1 MVVNKKRIVLSNK
14 IYPLFAGL
22 SGDLI
27 FYIAI
32 NTLFLTEVKHLSA
45 LEISSLTTISIF
57 VMLILNPLVMKII
70 NKIGALNSVR
80 VGVTVLFLG
89 AFLITVGNNYFTIL
103 IGSILYE
110 SYSYFKKM
118 DTVILRKN
126 LSFLKEED
134 KHLEYESKGSLIY
147 AIVTMFTSFVSGF
160 LFNLNN
166 YLPMICCL
174 IFCLINLFLVNFL
187 YEVKTPNNKV
197 IKKDKR
203 KVKITHLVFLILLL
217 FAVCY
222 AIIDLGQN
230 NSKLFI
236 QYKLDSFL
244 SLENVSIILTLI
256 VSASRIVRVVANYFF
271 ITIYE
276 KYKSKILSIIGYS
289 LLISFTLILIGNFIP
304 FKIFGI
310 ILMSIGFCLFL
321 AIRDPFDNYIKEL
334 LLNNTKQEDHEIM
347 INKLNFTRKLGKLI
361 ISSLITL
368 ILLKDNLTYVMVFLL
383 GLSCFSLVIVY
394 EIYKILKKKKY
405 SKLN

>member
-1 MVVNKKRIVLSNK
+1 MVVNKKRIVLSNR

-22 SGDLI
+22 SSDLI
-27 FYIAI
+27 FFLAI
-32 NTLFLTEVKHLSA
+32 NTLFLTEVKGFSA
-45 LEISSLTTISIF
+45 LEISSFTTISLL
-57 VMLILNPLVMKII
+57 VMIVLNPLVMKII
-70 NKIGALNSVR
+70 NKIGALNSVKL
-80 VGVTVLFLG
+80 GVIFLFLG
-89 AFLITVGNNYFTIL
+89 AFLITFGTNYLTIL
-103 IGSILYE
+103 LGYIFYE
-110 SYSYFKKM
+110 AFYYFKKM
-118 DTVILRKN
+118 DTVLLRKN
-126 LSFLKEED
+126 LLFLHEEE
-134 KHLEYESKGSLIY
+134 KQLEIESYHSLIY
-147 AIVTMFTSFVSGF
+147 AVVTMFTTFVSGL

-187 YEVKTPNNKV
+187 YEVKTSNNKV

-222 AIIDLGQN
+222 AIIALGQT

>member
-32 NTLFLTEVKHLSA
+32 STLFLTEVKHLSA
-45 LEISSLTTISIF
+45 LEISSLTTISLF

-126 LSFLKEED
+126 LTFLKEED

-289 LLISFTLILIGNFIP
+289 LLISFVLILIGNFIP
-304 FKIFGI
+304 FKVFGI

-394 EIYKILKKKKY
+394 EIYKILKKY
-405 SKLN
+405 A

>member
-1 MVVNKKRIVLSNK
+1 MVVNKKRIILSNK

-32 NTLFLTEVKHLSA
+32 NTLFLTEVKGLSA

-57 VMLILNPLVMKII
+57 VMIILNPLVMKII
-70 NKIGALNSVR
+70 NKTGALNSVK
-80 VGVTVLFLG
+80 VGVVLLFLG

-103 IGSILYE
+103 LGSILYDA
-110 SYSYFKKM
+110 YAYFKYM

-126 LSFLKEED
+126 LTFLKEED
-134 KHLEYESKGSLIY
+134 RFLEIQNKYSLIY
-147 AIVTMFTSFVSGF
+147 AVVTMFTAFASGF
-160 LFNLNN
+160 LFNINP
-166 YLPMICCL
+166 YLPMIGCL
-174 IFCLINLFLVNFL
+174 TFCIINLFLVNFL
-187 YEVKTPNNKV
+187 YEVKTPNKV

-203 KVKITHLVFLILLL
+203 KVKITYLVFLLLLL
-217 FAVCY
+217 FAIGY
-222 AIIDLGQN
+222 SIIDLGQN

-236 QYKLDSFL
+236 QYKLDDFL
-244 SLENVSIILTLI
+244 SLENVSIILTI
-256 VSASRIVRVVANYFF
+256 VISASRIIRVLANYFF
-271 ITIYE
+271 LTIYE

-289 LLISFTLILIGNFIP
+289 FLISFTLILIGNFIP
-304 FKIFGI
+304 FKVFGI
-310 ILMSIGFCLFL
+310 ILMSIGFCMFL

-361 ISSLITL
+361 VSGSITL
-368 ILLKDNLTYVMVFLL
+368 ILLKDNLTFVMLFLL
-383 GLSCFSLVIVY
+383 GLSCFSLVIIY

-405 SKLN
+405 A

>member
-32 NTLFLTEVKHLSA
+32 STLFLTEVKHLSA
-45 LEISSLTTISIF
+45 LEISSLTTISLF

-126 LSFLKEED
+126 LTFLKEED

-289 LLISFTLILIGNFIP
+289 LLISFVLILIGNFIP
-304 FKIFGI
+304 FKVFGI

-368 ILLKDNLTYVMVFLL
+368 ILLKDNLTYVMIFLL

-405 SKLN
+405 A

>member
-126 LSFLKEED
+126 LTFLKEED

-147 AIVTMFTSFVSGF
+147 AIVTMFTPFVSGF

-174 IFCLINLFLVNFL
+174 IFCFINIILVNFL
-187 YEVKTPNNKV
+187 YEVKTPNRV
-197 IKKDKR
+197 IKNSKR

-256 VSASRIVRVVANYFF
+256 VSASRIARVVANYFF

-289 LLISFTLILIGNFIP
+289 LLISFILILIGNFIP
-304 FKIFGI
+304 FRIFGI

-368 ILLKDNLTYVMVFLL
+368 ILLKDILTYVMIFLL

-405 SKLN
+405 A

>member
-1 MVVNKKRIVLSNK
+1 MMVVNKKRIVLSNK

-32 NTLFLTEVKHLSA
+32 NTLFLTEVKHFSA

-126 LSFLKEED
+126 LTFLKEED

-222 AIIDLGQN
+222 AIIDLGQT

-289 LLISFTLILIGNFIP
+289 LLISFILILIGNFIP
-304 FKIFGI
+304 FKVFGI

-361 ISSLITL
+361 ISTLITL

-405 SKLN
+405 A

>member
-126 LSFLKEED
+126 LSF
-134 KHLEYESKGSLIY
+134 SLIY

-289 LLISFTLILIGNFIP
+289 LLISFILILIGNFIP
-304 FKIFGI
+304 LKVFGI

-405 SKLN
+405 A

>member
-32 NTLFLTEVKHLSA
+32 NTLFLTEVKGLSA

-126 LSFLKEED
+126 LTFLKEED

-174 IFCLINLFLVNFL
+174 IF
-187 YEVKTPNNKV
+187 
-197 IKKDKR
+197 
-203 KVKITHLVFLILLL
+203 
-217 FAVCY
+217 
-222 AIIDLGQN
+222 
-230 NSKLFI
+230 
-236 QYKLDSFL
+236 
-244 SLENVSIILTLI
+244 VS
-256 VSASRIVRVVANYFF
+256 
-271 ITIYE
+271 
-276 KYKSKILSIIGYS
+276 
-289 LLISFTLILIGNFIP
+289 
-304 FKIFGI
+304 
-310 ILMSIGFCLFL
+310 
-321 AIRDPFDNYIKEL
+321 
-334 LLNNTKQEDHEIM
+334 
-347 INKLNFTRKLGKLI
+347 
-361 ISSLITL
+361 
-368 ILLKDNLTYVMVFLL
+368 
-383 GLSCFSLVIVY
+383 
-394 EIYKILKKKKY
+394 
-405 SKLN
+405 

>member
-45 LEISSLTTISIF
+45 LEISSLTTISLF
-57 VMLILNPLVMKII
+57 VMIILNPLVMKII
-70 NKIGALNSVR
+70 NKIGALKSVK
-80 VGVTVLFLG
+80 VGVLLLFLG
-89 AFLITVGNNYFTIL
+89 AFLITFSSSYLGIL

-118 DTVILRKN
+118 DTVILRRN
-126 LSFLKEED
+126 LAFLKEED
-134 KHLEYESKGSLIY
+134 KYLQIESKYTLIY
-147 AIVTMFTSFVSGF
+147 AVVTMFTAFISGF
-160 LFNLNN
+160 LFNLNP
-166 YLPMICCL
+166 YLPMIGCL
-174 IFCLINLFLVNFL
+174 TFCLISIFLSNFL
-187 YEVKTPNNKV
+187 YEVKTFNKV

-203 KVKITHLVFLILLL
+203 KVKLAHLIYLILLL
-217 FAVCY
+217 FALCY
-222 AIIDLGQN
+222 SIIDLGQN

-244 SLENVSIILTLI
+244 SLEAVSIYLTI
-256 VSASRIVRVVANYFF
+256 VVSISRIVRVIANYFF
-271 ITIYE
+271 ISIYD

-289 LLISFTLILIGNFIP
+289 LLFSFVLILIGNFIP
-304 FKIFGI
+304 FKILGI
-310 ILMSIGFCLFL
+310 VLMSIGFCVFL
-321 AIRDPFDNYIKEL
+321 AVRDPFDNYIKEL
-334 LLNNTKQEDHEIM
+334 LLNNTNPNDHEIM
-347 INKLNFTRKLGKLI
+347 INKLNFTRKIGKLI

-368 ILLKDNLTYVMVFLL
+368 ILLKDSLTYVMVFLL
-383 GLSCFSLVIVY
+383 GLSFFSLVIIY

-405 SKLN
+405 A